1 MQTKPN
7 EGNYKHRTSK
17 LVVTLHAK
25 ALSIHHLAPPSCFG
39 HLQEAKSTSKTTT
52 RSSIT
57 KPRTP
62 KDANKMPLIL
72 NVPHMT
78 SNPDAAATNTDK
90 QYRRERHSIEMI
102 GTLKAKDQT
111 TINVYTKLT
120 MNIPVHKIA
129 GKNPVEAFD
138 KLSICELFLE
148 LMDWD
153 RFSKG
158 LPKADKSAA

>member
-1 MQTKPN
+1 M
-7 EGNYKHRTSK
+7 
-17 LVVTLHAK
+17 L
-25 ALSIHHLAPPSCFG
+25 
-39 HLQEAKSTSKTTT
+39 
-52 RSSIT
+52 
-57 KPRTP
+57 
-62 KDANKMPLIL
+62 LIL

>member
-1 MQTKPN
+1 
-7 EGNYKHRTSK
+7 
-17 LVVTLHAK
+17 
-25 ALSIHHLAPPSCFG
+25 
-39 HLQEAKSTSKTTT
+39 
-52 RSSIT
+52 
-57 KPRTP
+57 
-62 KDANKMPLIL
+62 
-72 NVPHMT
+72 
-78 SNPDAAATNTDK
+78 
-90 QYRRERHSIEMI
+90 MI

-158 LPKADKSAA
+158 LPKADKSAAWTPYNLTANAARCSCGQIIFVEQNCMNVSRMETLTESFFVNPWPLRSKVFLISLMFITWEEEEDIEGSLFSCQN